1 MMRKQIPSELVPKSL
16 LYNSL
21 YIAASLGLYPERL
34 SHSHIIFDLGGVL
47 LNLSSLALAR
57 HVGIVK
63 MLCCMLRL
71 RHKPRDLFFKALD
84 DVDLPAIHNNNV
96 CDELGRVAPKAMLH
110 WFLGAVTCHEIRA
123 AVDRFLDN
131 NQQQYNRAEKTFI
144 RSVTCSIFD
153 PVQFAQSASINK
165 EGLRFVFECIAQ
177 GHKVYILS
185 NWDAESFYYL
195 KLRFPEIFELFDGIV
210 ISGHAGAAKP
220 DPAIFYSLLDNYGI
234 DPGNAV
240 FIDDQDENLKSAE
253 ALGIHPIKCS
263 KHGRIFP
270 KADFCSVRTAFEAW
284 YIERMFKEHL
294 EQRSR
299 RYPAF

>member
-1 MMRKQIPSELVPKSL
+1 MTRKNIPSELVPKSF
-16 LYNSL
+16 LYTPL

-34 SHSHIIFDLGGVL
+34 SSSHIIFDLGGVL
-47 LNLSSLALAR
+47 LNLSSWSMAR
-57 HVGIVK
+57 HVGLFK

-96 CDELGRVAPKAMLH
+96 CDESGRAAPKAMLH
-110 WFLGAVTCHEIRA
+110 WFLGAVTCEEVRH
-123 AVDRFLDN
+123 AVDRFVDN

-144 RSVTCSIFD
+144 RSVVCSIFD
-153 PVQFAQSASINK
+153 PVLFAQSASINK
-165 EGLRFVFECIAQ
+165 EGLRFVLDCIAQ

-220 DPAIFYSLLDNYGI
+220 DPAIFYCLLDNYDI
-234 DPGNAV
+234 DPDNAV

-253 ALGIHPIKCS
+253 LLGIHPIKCP
-263 KHGRIFP
+263 KHGRFFP
-270 KADFCSVRTAFEAW
+270 RTDFSAVRTSFESW
-284 YIERMFKEHL
+284 YIERMLKEHQ
-294 EQRSR
+294 EQRRR